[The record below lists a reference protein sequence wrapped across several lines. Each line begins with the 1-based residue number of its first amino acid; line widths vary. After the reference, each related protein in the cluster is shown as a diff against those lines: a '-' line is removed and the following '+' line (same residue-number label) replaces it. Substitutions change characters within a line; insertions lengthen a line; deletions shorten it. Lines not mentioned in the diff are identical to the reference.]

1 MQSSPD
7 HLDIPQAQL
16 PALLQRLSNAEG
28 FVTLAHSP
36 DHFRCSAWPST
47 QWQLPAAATDL
58 QAWLAEIEAC
68 HGALRSPGS
77 AAPIGGV
84 AGYLRY
90 EAGQHCVP
98 GYRSRRATS
107 AGHLGEL
114 GLYHW
119 QLDYQPSLGGRLAF
133 HPACPPTLKARVL
146 ACVQAPAAA
155 APEPFRL
162 TQVFTPCQPA
172 DDYRN
177 GVRRILDLIA
187 AGDCYQVNL
196 SQKFTGSYR
205 GSPFTAWQHLLEQI
219 PVPHGGFYQGG
230 EQQVLSISPELF
242 LAISNGSVISK
253 PIKGTRPRSTDPQ
266 QDQALAEELVQNPKD
281 RAENLMIVDLI
292 RNDLSHFCKPFS
304 VKVPTLF
311 AIESYRNVHQLV
323 STVCG
328 ELRPEVS
335 PLAALVS
342 AFPGGSI
349 TGAPKRR
356 AMEVIDSLEP
366 HERGPYC
373 GSLLWWGSDGN
384 LTSTIAIRT
393 LMTDS
398 NGTISCWG
406 GCGIVAD
413 SDPEEEYQESLT
425 KVGRLMRSLETFRG

>member
-7 HLDIPQAQL
+7 HLDIPQAHL
-16 PALLQRLSNAEG
+16 PALLQRLSAAEG

-36 DHFRCSAWPST
+36 DRFRCSAWPT
-47 QWQLPAAATDL
+47 RHWQLPAKAVNLA
-58 QAWLAEIEAC
+58 AWLTDIETSQA
-68 HGALRSPGS
+68 ALQVS
-77 AAPIGGV
+77 ASAPTIGGV

-90 EAGQHCVP
+90 EAGPHCVP
-98 GYRSRRATS
+98 GLQSQRASS
-107 AGHLGEL
+107 AGHLGQL

-119 QLDYQPSLGGRLAF
+119 QLDYQTDQGGRLSF
-133 HPACPPTLKARVL
+133 NPACPADLKARVI
-146 ACVQAPAAA
+146 ACAQAPATAL
-155 APEPFRL
+155 PPFRL
-162 TQVFTPCQPA
+162 TQAFRACQSA
-172 DDYRN
+172 DAYRQ
-177 GVRRILDLIA
+177 GVSRILDLIA

-196 SQKFTGSYR
+196 SQKFTGSYT
-205 GSPFTAWQHLLEQI
+205 GTPFIAWQHLLEQI
-219 PVPHGGFYQGG
+219 PVPHAGYYNAGP
-230 EQQVLSISPELF
+230 QQVLSISPELF
-242 LAISNGSVISK
+242 LEIRDRRVTSK
-253 PIKGTRPRSTDPQ
+253 PIKGTRPRSNDPQ
-266 QDQALAEELVQNPKD
+266 QDKALADELTQNPKD

-292 RNDLSHFCKPFS
+292 RNDLSHFCMPFS
-304 VKVPTLF
+304 IKVPTLF
-311 AIESYRNVHQLV
+311 AVESYRNVHQLV

-335 PLAALVS
+335 PLAALLS

-373 GSLLWWGSDGN
+373 GSLLWWDGDGN

-393 LMTDS
+393 LMTDAD
-398 NGTISCWG
+398 GTISCWG

-425 KVGRLMRSLETFRG
+425 KVGRLMSSLEAFRG